1 MTKEMYRNRHL
12 ARRRAASKINHPT
25 KNPAFISLFRTPSSK
40 DGTSL
45 SIFSQT
51 TKPAESVYFQG

>member
-1 MTKEMYRNRHL
+1 MYRNRHL
-12 ARRRAASKINHPT
+12 ARRRAASKVNHPT
-25 KNPAFISLFRTPSSK
+25 KNPEFISLFRTPSSK

>member
-1 MTKEMYRNRHL
+1 MYRNRHL
-12 ARRRAASKINHPT
+12 ARRRAASKVNHPT
-25 KNPAFISLFRTPSSK
+25 KNPEFINLFRTPSSK

-45 SIFSQT
+45 SIFTQT